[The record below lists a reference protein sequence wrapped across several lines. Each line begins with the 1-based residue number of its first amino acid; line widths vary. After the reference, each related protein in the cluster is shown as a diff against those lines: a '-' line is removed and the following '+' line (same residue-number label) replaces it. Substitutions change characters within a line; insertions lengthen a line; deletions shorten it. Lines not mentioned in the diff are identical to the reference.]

1 MKRLLGAILLVTF
14 LNGCAGLP
22 LISTLEGSLSIN
34 GAVGLATGKYET
46 QAANALI
53 NLASHQST
61 GKTVSQ
67 HLYAMAETKYTK
79 KRLEKHFKN
88 KELSV
93 TTFEIANKSLSDFGG
108 FLPKDFGGWN
118 FGKKKVKT
126 IKTKT
131 KVTDPSINSIPDIFY
146 TQPRKVA
153 SYNNNNNN
161 AQIHAVSPTHVLS
174 INNSAVEYVKL
185 TKFTVLDKY
194 APNFKHKIK
203 QKAYKHCFRSSGLNV
218 ILNIQ
223 YCNNTPEVTDIVF

>member
-46 QAANALI
+46 QAVNALV

-93 TTFEIANKSLSDFGG
+93 TSFEIANKSLSDFGVL
-108 FLPKDFGGWN
+108 LPKNHFLTSN
-118 FGKKKVKT
+118 NTVKTSRTFFEKAKVKWQGFNYR
-126 IKTKT
+126 
-131 KVTDPSINSIPDIFY
+131 VYDSN
-146 TQPRKVA
+146 Q
-153 SYNNNNNN
+153 
-161 AQIHAVSPTHVLS
+161 
-174 INNSAVEYVKL
+174 
-185 TKFTVLDKY
+185 
-194 APNFKHKIK
+194 PNF
-203 QKAYKHCFRSSGLNV
+203 FSN
-218 ILNIQ
+218 
-223 YCNNTPEVTDIVF
+223 